1 MNGLVKRSANL
12 EVYIGFFLLGY
23 QEQIILVVGYYSLA
37 LSRPA
42 SVFCPVIEMM
52 LDYGTL
58 FCLSISTEFFIADY
72 FVSNHFILLIF
83 NGYKILELHSLH
95 SRNSGLVVKVL
106 DSQNRGPMFKLT
118 RWLQVRHNFSSF
130 RGRSNEYQE
139 FLGTSW

>member
-42 SVFCPVIEMM
+42 SVFCPVIEMR

-58 FCLSISTEFFIADY
+58 FCLRISTEFFLADC
-72 FVSNHFILLIF
+72 FV
-83 NGYKILELHSLH
+83 Y
-95 SRNSGLVVKVL
+95 
-106 DSQNRGPMFKLT
+106 
-118 RWLQVRHNFSSF
+118 
-130 RGRSNEYQE
+130 
-139 FLGTSW
+139 